1 MDIEGWVRSSMLKD
15 ALTTTTLDILL
26 PGMRKYYGAGMPVD
40 THFKMQKLGEF
51 KSFEGNQEMK
61 GIATLEL

>member
-40 THFKMQKLGEF
+40 THFEMLKLGNF
-51 KSFEGNQEMK
+51 KSFEGN
-61 GIATLEL
+61 